1 MNWAA
6 SCREQ
11 GCGINIDV
19 RPTTTKRAA
28 LTDDSVEARSGVSES
43 LLTSAESTEVGGG
56 LGDNV
61 VEQLES
67 DLAGGGTVD
76 GDIEEDLA
84 VDATF
89 SEMKFR
95 IRHVCPAA
103 VRKFYIW
110 RLTTCWIEL
119 IRQSSGWW

>member
-1 MNWAA
+1 M
-6 SCREQ
+6 
-11 GCGINIDV
+11 
-19 RPTTTKRAA
+19 
-28 LTDDSVEARSGVSES
+28 EARSGVSES

-84 VDATF
+84 VDGTF
-89 SEMKFR
+89 IQEEFR

-103 VRKFYIW
+103 CRKFFV
-110 RLTTCWIEL
+110 
-119 IRQSSGWW
+119 Q

>member
-1 MNWAA
+1 M
-6 SCREQ
+6 SK
-11 GCGINIDV
+11 
-19 RPTTTKRAA
+19 TTEHIA

-43 LLTSAESTEVGGG
+43 LLTSAEGTEVGGG

-89 SEMKFR
+89 SEKKFR

-103 VRKFYIW
+103 VRKFSI
-110 RLTTCWIEL
+110 
-119 IRQSSGWW
+119 

>member
-43 LLTSAESTEVGGG
+43 LLTSAESTEVGGC

-84 VDATF
+84 V
-89 SEMKFR
+89 
-95 IRHVCPAA
+95 
-103 VRKFYIW
+103 
-110 RLTTCWIEL
+110 
-119 IRQSSGWW
+119 